1 MIRWPPPPPG
11 PQTKVFRLRLL
22 GSVSIAGPP
31 GTPLAALTQQ
41 RRLACLALL
50 AASPVGTLSRDRL
63 AAFLWPEKDA
73 GSARHRLA
81 DTVHVLRKVLGKEAI
96 RPAGDELSLDREIVS
111 SDVADFGAAL
121 AAHNVE
127 RAAALYGGPF
137 LDGFFV
143 KHAPEFERWVEAER
157 RRLACS
163 FADAL
168 ERLARDAE
176 AAGEL
181 EGAIRWRRT
190 LVAQEPYEAAS
201 VLRLMHALVAV
212 GDRAGAVA
220 QARAHGALL
229 RDDIGIEPDPEIAAL
244 AERLARAPADA
255 EELYLKG
262 GYFLN
267 ARTRAGMLKAVEC
280 FERALSYEPGCA
292 RAHAALAETYLML
305 GSANHGVL
313 PPQEALER
321 ARRSADCALA
331 GDAELAPAHVA
342 LGIACMHAWD
352 WEQAYRR
359 LRRAIELDPQNAA
372 AHHRFGWLRAI
383 GGDLDGGLT
392 ELRRAEQLDPLSL
405 PIRTAIGRIYEW
417 MQRPDDAIAQYRRS
431 LELDPGFADAHAG
444 LGTALLRKA
453 FYREAIATLRRARD
467 IARTPGMHAL
477 LAFAHAAAGAHD
489 AARALVRDL
498 LDQNGRVAAPA
509 AHLGDVCFALG
520 DVDEGFA
527 WYETAYRQRSPTL
540 MYLKVDPLWPAM
552 RDDPRWRDLVRRV
565 GLEGRRGQ
573 PADSNVRT
581 DG

>member
-1 MIRWPPPPPG
+1 MIRWPPPPG
-11 PQTKVFRLRLL
+11 PQTNVFRLRLL
-22 GSVSIAGPP
+22 GSVSIVGPP
-31 GTPLAALTQQ
+31 GTPLAPLTQQ

-50 AASPVGTLSRDRL
+50 ASSPVGTLSRDRL

-121 AAHNVE
+121 AAHDSE

-143 KHAPEFERWVEAER
+143 KHAPGFERWVEAER

-163 FADAL
+163 FADVL

-181 EGAIRWRRT
+181 ERAIRWRRA
-190 LVAQEPYEAAS
+190 LIAQEPYEAAG
-201 VLRLMHALVAV
+201 VLRLMHALVSV

-220 QARAHGALL
+220 QGRAHGALL
-229 RDDIGIEPDPEIAAL
+229 RDELGIEPDPEVAAL
-244 AERLARAPADA
+244 AERLARAPGDA

-267 ARTRAGMLKAVEC
+267 GRTRAGMLKAVEC
-280 FERALSYEPGCA
+280 FERALSYDPGHA

-321 ARRSADCALA
+321 ARRSAECALA
-331 GDAELAPAHVA
+331 RDAELAPAHVA

-352 WEQAYRR
+352 WAQADTR

-431 LELDPGFADAHAG
+431 LELDPGFADAHSG
-444 LGTALLRKA
+444 LGTAFLRKA

-467 IARTPGMHAL
+467 IARTPGMDAL
-477 LAFAHAAAGAHD
+477 LAFAHAAAGAQD
-489 AARALVRDL
+489 DARALVREL
-498 LDQNGRVAAPA
+498 LDRNGRAAAPA

-520 DVDEGFA
+520 EVDEGFA
-527 WYETAYRQRSPTL
+527 WYETAYHQRSPTL

-552 RDDPRWRDLVRRV
+552 RDDHRWGDLVRRV
-565 GLEGRRGQ
+565 GLVDR
-573 PADSNVRT
+573 S
-581 DG
+581 